1 MTIEL
6 RSSNTSSGR
15 HWKTGCKSVGRP
27 LRWGDGSSSI
37 SNRTKLYVV
46 ADEFSMPTSRVMF
59 KEVDAPSPSPALWNG
74 PQEAGKKVEEEFS
87 TYPLSVLMMSVKNNT
102 KAHIKEPEEVKLL
115 KNLSHPNIVRY
126 LVTVREE
133 DTLNI
138 LLEFVPGGP
147 INSVAFGEARFIPR
161 AFYFFKA
168 TLDENSS
175 LADIEVALIPILA
188 SELPEFLGGSCT
200 CSDKGGCLGSNKGP
214 WNDPYILKLIHN
226 LEVGCMRETIKPV
239 SEGGE
244 RSTSSF
250 RLEQM
255 KWQGMLSDTSNDES
269 GSDVDDFG
277 PSFVHKVSGY
287 GCLTLVREEVKG
299 TDCATYLSCDDQSH
313 PDMVPEF
320 YHGVQRTTEMVQ
332 KQMADFRQYSTNG
345 RPRDL
350 GILFS
355 YHSGDVKHVSI
366 IGLKAARVFVK
377 GTRCFFIP
385 GTQIRIHVYHREC
398 YRKELELK
406 LYR

>member
-214 WNDPYILKLIHN
+214 WNDPYILK
-226 LEVGCMRETIKPV
+226 
-239 SEGGE
+239 
-244 RSTSSF
+244 
-250 RLEQM
+250 
-255 KWQGMLSDTSNDES
+255 WQGMLSDTSNDES

-350 GILFS
+350 GAAT
-355 YHSGDVKHVSI
+355 VSASVPCRTVEI
-366 IGLKAARVFVK
+366 CPGLGYSAVMVVTPYMQFKD
-377 GTRCFFIP
+377 CEW
-385 GTQIRIHVYHREC
+385 Q
-398 YRKELELK
+398 LEETKFQYALG
-406 LYR
+406 YNMHADMNRA